1 MIGGFVQQQNV
12 RSLNQRFDDGQTLL
26 PASRQC
32 NRRGFKLV
40 EAGAAKGFREASA
53 PLGGR
58 NGGSL
63 QRFLEYRANRVSRRK
78 FRILQ
83 NTGEPDTL
91 ANRDV
96 AAIHIFVARQNS
108 KQRGFARTVWTDQS
122 NPVALGNGEGDIV
135 EEHGRSK
142 RLGDALCI
150 DDRRQRLVP
159 CFLLSCND
167 LVDLVGFEP
176 TTSSMP
182 FLIFDSTGATQTKP
196 E

>member
-1 MIGGFVQQQNV
+1 MQELFFLFQKRTVVSADAQQSIRIGAIEFCHLSRDIFKKVAVVADDYAGERCILKKGLKPLDSCQIEMVGGFVQQQDV

-58 NGGSL
+58 NGGAL
-63 QRFLEYRANRVSRRK
+63 QRFLDYRANRVSRRK

-91 ANRDV
+91 
-96 AAIHIFVARQNS
+96 
-108 KQRGFARTVWTDQS
+108 
-122 NPVALGNGEGDIV
+122 
-135 EEHGRSK
+135 
-142 RLGDALCI
+142 
-150 DDRRQRLVP
+150 
-159 CFLLSCND
+159 
-167 LVDLVGFEP
+167 
-176 TTSSMP
+176 
-182 FLIFDSTGATQTKP
+182 
-196 E
+196 